1 MKKGINNIFKL
12 FMTLVINTRDNQSF
26 EIKLDDL
33 YNMEN
38 FMIKNLVED
47 TDDTSELN
55 INEDLDIV
63 KNIIDSLRYKRLVFN
78 DNTNLRLMM
87 LVCDK
92 WCVPQWLITDIHNEI
107 TSSKKLIQLNSFI
120 DNLTNNIYTCKNC
133 GVGFNKFNN
142 KANSCKYH
150 PHSSTLPG
158 PDNNRYGCCNKEEPC
173 KIGYHVADLSVVTLL
188 VHRVGELN
196 VL

>member
-1 MKKGINNIFKL
+1 
-12 FMTLVINTRDNQSF
+12 MTLVINSRDKQSF
-26 EIKLDDL
+26 QINLDDL
-33 YNMEN
+33 FKMES

-47 TDDTSELN
+47 TDDTSELE
-55 INEDLDIV
+55 IDEDSDII
-63 KNIIDSLRYKRLVFN
+63 KNIIDSLRYRKLIFKE
-78 DNTNLRLMM
+78 DTNLRLMM

-92 WCVPQWLITDIHNEI
+92 WCVPQWLITDIYNEI
-107 TSSKKLIQLNSFI
+107 SSSKKLTQLNTFI
-120 DNLTNNIYTCKNC
+120 DNLTNNIYKCKNC

-158 PDNNRYGCCNKEEPC
+158 PDNSRYGCCNKEEPC
-173 KIGYHVADLSVVTLL
+173 KIGYHVVDLTALSLV